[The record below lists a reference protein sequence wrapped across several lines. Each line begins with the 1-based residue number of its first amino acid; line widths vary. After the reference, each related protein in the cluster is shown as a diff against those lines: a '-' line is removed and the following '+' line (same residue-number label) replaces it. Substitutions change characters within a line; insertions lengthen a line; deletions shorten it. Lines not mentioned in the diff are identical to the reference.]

1 MKKEKLK
8 IKNYRSVAKQR
19 KPKLFTIYPKGT
31 CHFVRAH
38 YSLFTHLQREV
49 H

>member
-19 KPKLFTIYPKGT
+19 KQRSYLLSATCYPLTQG
-31 CHFVRAH
+31 
-38 YSLFTHLQREV
+38 V